1 MYRNKYK
8 NIFIQTI
15 SSDNGANLSTNIQL
29 TTTSYNKRQT
39 VKLKTEIDSIPIIKH
54 NEIIP
59 KPPQQSSTKLI
70 SNNDFIQKKIIK
82 GKLIKLINNSSLEY
96 DADQEVTHNNH

>member
-8 NIFIQTI
+8 NIFLQTI
-15 SSDNGANLSTNIQL
+15 TSDNGATLSTNIQL
-29 TTTSYNKRQT
+29 STKRQT
-39 VKLKTEIDSIPIIKH
+39 VKHASVIDSIPNIKH
-54 NEIIP
+54 NEILP
-59 KPPQQSSTKLI
+59 KPPLQSSTKLI

-82 GKLIKLINNSSLEY
+82 GKLIKLINNTSLEY